1 MSIVRLFYRPV
12 RPLLA
17 LPERYPRAI
26 IIAIGVCFAAAYGAG
41 VVAFAKPDKRIVI
54 GDALGHYVQLR
65 SAVFDRDLRFRNDY
79 AAMYGLEEGSEI
91 ERALAEPRL
100 TETGHTRN
108 LMPVGPALLWAPAFL
123 LVAAGVWLANLLG
136 AGYPLDG
143 YAPAF
148 QVTAGLT
155 GVAAAAA
162 GNWLAYRTAA
172 QLFGPRAAIWAT
184 LTLWL
189 ASSAVYYSV
198 ISPTYSHA
206 ASMLATGAF
215 WLVWMRTLDRQT
227 TGRYLVL
234 GLLAGIAALM
244 RWQDAIL
251 LLVPAFD
258 AMWQRRAS
266 GLATAALR
274 VAASAAG
281 AAVMFLPQILVWSVL
296 YGKPFTVPQGAGF
309 MRWGDPALWAI
320 LFSDNHG
327 LLTWTPVVALALA
340 GFVALIRRDRVIGF
354 AAAAVFAVSWY
365 VNAAV
370 ADWWAGEAF
379 GARRF
384 LSCYPILVMAL
395 AALLAKLGERREL
408 MASIAFG
415 FTAYTFLLLL
425 QYQAFMHGLRQVVPY
440 PRGFVDLWLW
450 RFRVPFDLAAWWSS
464 RN

>member
-1 MSIVRLFYRPV
+1 VSIVRLFYRPV

-17 LPERYPRAI
+17 LPERYPAI
-26 IIAIGVCFAAAYGAG
+26 VITGIGLIFALAYAMGI
-41 VVAFAKPDKRIVI
+41 VAFAKPDKRIVI

-79 AAMYGLEEGSEI
+79 ARLYGLKEGSEV
-91 ERALAEPRL
+91 ERSLAEPRL
-100 TETGHTRN
+100 TATGHTRN
-108 LMPVGPALLWAPAFL
+108 FMPVGPALLWAPAFL
-123 LVAAGVWLANLLG
+123 LVAAGVWLVNLFG

-148 QVTAGLT
+148 QAAAGFT

-162 GNWLAYRTAA
+162 GNWLAFSTAA
-172 QLFGPRAAIWAT
+172 RLFGPRPAIWAT
-184 LTLWL
+184 LALWL
-189 ASSAVYYSV
+189 SSSAVYYSV

-206 ASMLATGAF
+206 ASMLAAGVF
-215 WLVWMRTLDRQT
+215 WLVWVRTVDRQSV
-227 TGRYLVL
+227 GRYLLL
-234 GLLAGIAALM
+234 GVLAGIAALM

-258 AMWQRRAS
+258 AIRHRREGGTGATVLRLLAS
-266 GLATAALR
+266 G
-274 VAASAAG
+274 AG
-281 AAVMFLPQILVWSVL
+281 AAVTFLPQIAVWSVL
-296 YGKPFTVPQGAGF
+296 YGKPFTVPQGSGF
-309 MRWGDPALWAI
+309 MHWGDPALWAI

-340 GFVALIRRDRVIGF
+340 GFVPLVKRHRAAGI
-354 AAAAVFAVSWY
+354 AAAAVFVVSWY

-370 ADWWAGEAF
+370 SDWWAGEAF

-384 LSCYPILVMAL
+384 LSCYPILVIAT
-395 AALLAKLGERREL
+395 AALFERLNERREVL
-408 MASIAFG
+408 AAITVG
-415 FTAYTFLLLL
+415 FSGYTFLLLL

-450 RFRVPFDLAAWWSS
+450 RFRVPFDLIGWWF
-464 RN
+464 

>member
-1 MSIVRLFYRPV
+1 VSIVRLFYRPV

-17 LPERYPRAI
+17 LPERYPVI
-26 IIAIGVCFAAAYGAG
+26 VITAIGLIFALAYGAG
-41 VVAFAKPDKRIVI
+41 IVAFAKPDKRIVI

-79 AAMYGLEEGSEI
+79 ARMYGLEEGSAI
-91 ERALAEPRL
+91 ERSLAEPRL
-100 TETGHTRN
+100 TPTGHTRN
-108 LMPVGPALLWAPAFL
+108 FMPVGPALLWAPAFL
-123 LVAAGVWLANLLG
+123 LVAAGVWLANLFG

-148 QVTAGLT
+148 QAAAGFT

-162 GNWLAYRTAA
+162 GNWLAYSTAA
-172 QLFGPRAAIWAT
+172 RLFGPRAAIWAT
-184 LTLWL
+184 LALWL
-189 ASSAVYYSV
+189 SSSAVYYSV

-206 ASMLATGAF
+206 ASMLAAGAF
-215 WLVWMRTLDRQT
+215 WLVWVRTIDRQT
-227 TGRYLVL
+227 AGRYLLL
-234 GLLAGIAALM
+234 GVLAGFAALM

-258 AMWQRRAS
+258 ALWHRRTAGS
-266 GLATAALR
+266 AAAALR
-274 VAASAAG
+274 VLAAAAG
-281 AAVMFLPQILVWSVL
+281 AAVTFLPQVAVWTVL
-296 YGKPFTVPQGAGF
+296 YGKPFTVPQGSGF
-309 MRWGDPALWAI
+309 MRWGDPAVWPI

-327 LLTWTPVVALALA
+327 LLSWTPIVALALA
-340 GFVALIRRDRVIGF
+340 GFVPLVKRYRAIGI
-354 AAAAVFAVSWY
+354 AAIAVFVVSWY

-370 ADWWAGEAF
+370 SDWWAGEAF

-395 AALLAKLGERREL
+395 AALFDRFGDRREL
-408 MASIAFG
+408 LAAIALG

-450 RFRVPFDLAAWWSS
+450 RFRVPFDLFGWWMN
-464 RN
+464 R

>member
-17 LPERYPRAI
+17 LPERYPAAI
-26 IIAIGVCFAAAYGAG
+26 ITGIGVFFALAYATGI
-41 VVAFAKPDKRIVI
+41 VAFAKPDRRIVI

-79 AAMYGLEEGSEI
+79 ARIYGLEEGSEV

-100 TETGHTRN
+100 TATGHTRN
-108 LMPVGPALLWAPAFL
+108 FMPVGPALLWAPAFL
-123 LVAAGVWLANLLG
+123 FVAAAVWLVNLFG

-143 YAPAF
+143 FAPAF
-148 QVTAGLT
+148 QAAAGFT

-162 GNWLAYRTAA
+162 GNWLAYSTAA
-172 QLFGPRAAIWAT
+172 RLFGPRAAIWAT
-184 LTLWL
+184 LALWL
-189 ASSAVYYSV
+189 SSSAVYYSV

-206 ASMLATGAF
+206 ASMLAAGAF
-215 WLVWMRTLDRQT
+215 WIVWVRTLERQT
-227 TGRYLVL
+227 AGRYVL
-234 GLLAGIAALM
+234 LGVLAGIAALM

-251 LLVPAFD
+251 LLVPVFEAC
-258 AMWQRRAS
+258 WRRRERGIGAAATRV
-266 GLATAALR
+266 LAAT
-274 VAASAAG
+274 AG
-281 AAVMFLPQILVWSVL
+281 AAVTFLPQVAVWTVL
-296 YGKPFTVPQGAGF
+296 YGKPFTVPQGSGF
-309 MRWGDPALWAI
+309 MRWGDPAIGAI

-327 LLTWTPVVALALA
+327 LLTWTPIVALALA
-340 GFVALIRRDRVIGF
+340 GLVPLVRRHRAVGI
-354 AAAAVFAVSWY
+354 AAVAVFVVSWY

-370 ADWWAGEAF
+370 SDWWAGEAF

-395 AALLAKLGERREL
+395 AALFDRLGERREVL
-408 MASIAFG
+408 AAITVG
-415 FTAYTFLLLL
+415 FVAYAFLLLL

-450 RFRVPFDLAAWWSS
+450 RFRVPFDLVAWWWG
-464 RN
+464 RT

>member
-1 MSIVRLFYRPV
+1 VSIVRLFYRPV

-17 LPERYPRAI
+17 LPERYPGVIVA
-26 IIAIGVCFAAAYGAG
+26 AIGLLFAAAYGAG
-41 VVAFAKPDKRIVI
+41 IVAFAKPDKRIVI

-79 AAMYGLEEGSEI
+79 AAMYGLEEGSDI
-91 ERALAEPRL
+91 ERSLAEPRL
-100 TETGHTRN
+100 TGTGHTRN

-123 LVAAGVWLANLLG
+123 LVAAGVWLANLFG

-143 YAPAF
+143 YAPLF
-148 QVTAGLT
+148 QATAGFS
-155 GVAAAAA
+155 GVAAAAV
-162 GNWLAYRTAA
+162 GNWLAYRTAG
-172 QLFGPRAAIWAT
+172 QMFGARAAIWAT
-184 LTLWL
+184 LALWL

-206 ASMLATGAF
+206 ASMLAAGAF
-215 WLVWMRTLDRQT
+215 WFVWVRTLERQT
-227 TGRYLVL
+227 SARYLLV
-234 GLLAGIAALM
+234 GALAGIAALM

-258 AMWQRRAS
+258 AMWHRRAS
-266 GLATAALR
+266 GLTTAALR
-274 VAASAAG
+274 VAASTAA
-281 AAVMFLPQILVWSVL
+281 AAAMFLPQMAVWSIL
-296 YGKPFTVPQGAGF
+296 YGTPFTVPQGAGF

-327 LLTWTPVVALALA
+327 LFTWTPVAAIALA
-340 GFVALIRRDRVIGF
+340 GFVPLVRRHRAIGI
-354 AAAAVFAVSWY
+354 AAAAVFVVSWY

-370 ADWWAGEAF
+370 SDWWAGEAF

-395 AALLAKLGERREL
+395 AALFEKLGERREA
-408 MASIAFG
+408 MAAIVAG

-425 QYQAFMHGLRQVVPY
+425 QYQAFMHGLREVVPY
-440 PRGFVDLWLW
+440 PGGFVNLWLW
-450 RFRVPFDLAAWWSS
+450 RFRVPFDLAAWWS
-464 RN
+464 R